1 MSFCHACG
9 AALPASAAFCPS
21 CGARPAHTNDAAPSF
36 DRAPTADV
44 FGAGAAPSTEVLKQ
58 KIFIGRN
65 YDLYA
70 AKWAL
75 ANAKKSPTS
84 WNWAAFFLGV
94 GWMAYRKMYKF
105 SFIFIAVLALET
117 IVEYLLKL
125 PVGISVAVNMG
136 VAVTFGLLGNSWYLL
151 HVRQKVD
158 EISRTLPPQLVESER
173 RRQGGTHV
181 GWALLMMLAW
191 VVVISAVVLVFDDSL
206 QEDEMQPVS
215 STEVRQPAPTLPVA
229 AMAPVGISGQA
240 SRGV

>member
-36 DRAPTADV
+36 GSAPTADV
-44 FGAGAAPSTEVLKQ
+44 FGAGAPPSTEALKQ

-158 EISRTLPPQLVESER
+158 EISRTLPPQLVESEP

-181 GWALLMMLAW
+181 GVALLVMLTW
-191 VVVISAVVLVFDDSL
+191 VMVISAVVLVFDDSV
-206 QEDEMQPVS
+206 QEEL
-215 STEVRQPAPTLPVA
+215 T
-229 AMAPVGISGQA
+229 
-240 SRGV
+240 